1 MEKID
6 LRKSS
11 PTLYAPPRDDFVLL
25 KVPELT
31 FVKID
36 GKGDPNT
43 AAEYEEA
50 LQWLYGVSF
59 WMKGLA
65 KEAGKD
71 YVVPPLE
78 GLWWADSP
86 KAFTAN
92 KRDKWRW
99 TMMIPVPDGRVG
111 KKEYNAAVK
120 RSEKKLGEP
129 PETLRLEPY
138 EEGLSVQIL
147 HVGSYAEEAPTIK
160 RLHETFLPQN
170 GLKENGPHHEIYLS
184 DPRRTAPA
192 KLKTILRQPVKRK

>member
-1 MEKID
+1 MEKLD

-25 KVPELT
+25 KVPKFT

-43 AAEYEEA
+43 VPEYELA
-50 LQWLYGVSF
+50 LKWLYGVSF

-99 TMMIPVPDGRVG
+99 TMMIIAPDVVG
-111 KKEYNAAVK
+111 KKEFNAAVK
-120 RSEKKLGEP
+120 RNEKKLGDAP
-129 PETLRLEPY
+129 KTLRFEPY
-138 EEGLSVQIL
+138 DEGSASRSCTWAAMPTR
-147 HVGSYAEEAPTIK
+147 HPPSSGCTRSSCRPMGSRRTGRITRSTSAI
-160 RLHETFLPQN
+160 R
-170 GLKENGPHHEIYLS
+170 GGP
-184 DPRRTAPA
+184 PRRSS
-192 KLKTILRQPVKRK
+192 RQSCGSR